1 MRGGTPSP
9 LMLRTHR
16 PTPAPAPH
24 TGPQRRRLVPAG
36 GRTGARQLGRAE
48 EPKDLGD
55 SGQSSEHSRAVH
67 RSAALSRR
75 QKLTRPLG
83 SALTVL
89 FTKISARPSQCRGW
103 CQAQSQGV
111 QAWAVTYL
119 VSLALVLDGHA
130 GLPDQLTVRARHGLQ
145 QERTRG
151 PAPEGGPAWEALAP
165 EAISV
170 PEAQDGGSDWGSSTQ
185 QLLSARLPRGPA
197 RPCCRPGAH
206 SDTSQPPFPDFR
218 PPAQMAPSFIPPH
231 RL

>member
-1 MRGGTPSP
+1 MS
-9 LMLRTHR
+9 
-16 PTPAPAPH
+16 H
-24 TGPQRRRLVPAG
+24 TAW

-89 FTKISARPSQCRGW
+89 FTKISARPSQYRGW

-130 GLPDQLTVRARHGLQ
+130 GLTNQLTGLDTVCSKSTRAALR
-145 QERTRG
+145 EREGRLGRRWLLG
-151 PAPEGGPAWEALAP
+151 PSACQRLRTGVQTG
-165 EAISV
+165 
-170 PEAQDGGSDWGSSTQ
+170 AQ
-185 QLLSARLPRGPA
+185 
-197 RPCCRPGAH
+197 AH
-206 SDTSQPPFPDFR
+206 NSC
-218 PPAQMAPSFIPPH
+218 
-231 RL
+231 